1 MHMHMHTHTSP
12 PRSTP
17 THAHLLP
24 TTRGVVAQAGGAWLA
39 TPDPNPDARR
49 ECECE
54 QAGGALHATAW
65 SLNAEAAW
73 PHITSRKVLLY
84 HPRDNVIHCA
94 PRSPTPNRTQIS
106 TDLRGHPVLSL
117 DRHSAV

>member
-1 MHMHMHTHTSP
+1 MHTSP
-12 PRSTP
+12 
-17 THAHLLP
+17 P

-39 TPDPNPDARR
+39 TPDPTPDARR
-49 ECECE
+49 ESENE

-94 PRSPTPNRTQIS
+94 RRPPTPS
-106 TDLRGHPVLSL
+106 
-117 DRHSAV
+117 